1 MIQVASPLDAI
12 DLDALSGPARL
23 QGAPGELPP
32 GQRIAPIVKQDPPV
46 DEGGAPANEKPA
58 ATVTDDFKTGLLTK
72 LKEQG
77 FEIGDADD
85 VDAIVGKV
93 AAVKQ
98 KPVTIHPEAAM
109 MQAALDS
116 GKTLEQ
122 YYQERTEPDR
132 LIKLDDE
139 TLVTEALTR
148 KYGKTDAR
156 PDGWDAEKVKA
167 VVEGKK
173 ADLPLMAEDIRE
185 NLRAQKLKSE
195 EALKAYVP
203 QQQDAPYNANDPKV
217 VEQFKAAVKTS
228 VTDLAKEGTLY
239 GMPLG
244 NEMTADKIAARVEAL
259 LTPDPKTGI
268 SITEARLQKNDA
280 YVKMALMLELA
291 EAGHFGKV
299 LKDQKDGVVRMFAE
313 LLDKTPPTESAGGA
327 KEGGIDLNRLG
338 APATL
343 KQ

>member
-1 MIQVASPLDAI
+1 MTQVASPLDAI
-12 DLDALSGPARL
+12 DLDALSGPAKL
-23 QGAPGELPP
+23 QGAPGEAPP
-32 GQRIAPIVKQDPPV
+32 SQHSQPIVKQDTPAPPV
-46 DEGGAPANEKPA
+46 EDKPPVPD
-58 ATVTDDFKTGLLTK
+58 ATDFRAGLLTK

-98 KPVTIHPEAAM
+98 KPVALHPEAAM

-132 LIKLDDE
+132 LINLDDE
-139 TLVTEALTR
+139 SLVTEALTR
-148 KYGKTDAR
+148 KYGKSDAR
-156 PDGWDAEKVKA
+156 PNGWDAEKVKT
-167 VVEGKK
+167 VIEGKK
-173 ADLPLMAEDIRE
+173 ADLPLMAEEIRDG
-185 NLRAQKLKSE
+185 LRAEKQKND

-203 QQQDAPYNANDPKV
+203 QQQEAAYNPNDPEV
-217 VEQFKAAVKTS
+217 VKAFKAAVKTS
-228 VTDLAKEGTLY
+228 VTDLAKEGNLY
-239 GMPLG
+239 GLPLG
-244 NEMTADKIAARVEAL
+244 NEMTAEKIAARVEAL

-280 YVKMALMLELA
+280 YAKMALLLELA
-291 EAGHFGKV
+291 EQGHFGKV

-313 LLDKTPPTESAGGA
+313 LLDKAPPTESAGGA

-343 KQ
+343 KS

>member
-1 MIQVASPLDAI
+1 MTQVASPLDTL
-12 DLDALSGPARL
+12 DLDALAGPAKL
-23 QGAPGELPP
+23 QGAPGGSVPNQQGSTAKTEEPP
-32 GQRIAPIVKQDPPV
+32 TIEAK
-46 DEGGAPANEKPA
+46 EKE
-58 ATVTDDFKTGLLTK
+58 ATPDFKASLLAK

-77 FEIGDADD
+77 LELNETDD
-85 VDAIVGKV
+85 VDAIVSKV
-93 AAVKQ
+93 AARPKAA
-98 KPVTIHPEAAM
+98 PVHPEAALI
-109 MQAALDS
+109 QAALDS
-116 GKTLEQ
+116 GKTLDQ

-139 TLVTEALTR
+139 SLVIEALTR
-148 KYGKTDAR
+148 KYGRTDAR

-173 ADLPLMAEDIRE
+173 ADLPLMAEDIRDG
-185 NLRAQKLKSE
+185 LREQKKKHE

-203 QQQDAPYNANDPKV
+203 EEQEPAYNPNDPKV
-217 VEQFKAAVKTS
+217 VEKFKEAVKTS

-244 NEMTADKIAARVEAL
+244 SEMTAEKIAARVEAL

-268 SITEARLQKNDA
+268 SITEARLQKNDG
-280 YVKMALMLELA
+280 YVRMALMLELA
-291 EAGHFGKV
+291 EQGHFGKV
-299 LKDQKDGVVRMFAE
+299 LKDQKDGVTRMFAE
-313 LLDKTPPTESAGGA
+313 LLDKTPPTDSAGGA

-343 KQ
+343 K